1 MMTLSDVEKK
11 QSIRADV
18 VKAAFDKLEYL
29 GHTFSMLI
37 LKYLTSNGVVF
48 DNKHYCSL
56 NKLKNLLAIF
66 LAQ

>member
-1 MMTLSDVEKK
+1 MQEDYKK
-11 QSIRADV
+11 IG
-18 VKAAFDKLEYL
+18 KAELEYL